1 MSQRLVLRQLIRRK
15 WELPNLTPFT
25 AVTQG
30 HGFAT
35 KPPPRILPTVPT
47 CPSPTC
53 QCADM
58 PALPKGSEIDHKSLM
73 NGVIAGY
80 AEQVLICTGRDDWP
94 SKIEEDNGGDNLAAD
109 LKELFGRGGTYA
121 DVSCLSHSPFLREK
135 SNISCPILM
144 PQF

>member
-1 MSQRLVLRQLIRRK
+1 MSQRLVLRQLMRRK

-25 AVTQG
+25 AVAHG

-35 KPPPRILPTVPT
+35 KPPPRILPTVAT

-53 QCADM
+53 QCAEM
-58 PALPKGSEIDHKSLM
+58 PALPKGSEIDHKSPM

-80 AEQVLICTGRDDWP
+80 AEQVLICTGKDDWP

-121 DVSCLSHSPFLREK
+121 DVSR
-135 SNISCPILM
+135 
-144 PQF
+144 